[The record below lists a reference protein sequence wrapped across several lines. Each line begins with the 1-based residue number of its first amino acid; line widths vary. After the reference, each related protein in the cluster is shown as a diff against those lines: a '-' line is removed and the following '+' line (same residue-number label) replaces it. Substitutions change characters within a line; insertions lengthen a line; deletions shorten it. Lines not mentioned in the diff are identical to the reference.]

1 MIKLR
6 PYRQNDEKVLAEIME
21 GQPDVGRHNGENIL
35 PMTALNENGI
45 VGYVEFI
52 LCDEKIQKTR
62 MENLF
67 IEKNQRGRGY
77 GKELISCALTFAFEV
92 LQAEC
97 VSVAAPGHN
106 VWATQCLRHAGF
118 RPSLRE
124 QGEAA
129 ADQAEDGVQEQELLA
144 DRYDEI
150 KNGTTLVVR
159 DMVTGLYNSRGL
171 LECLENFREEGLYD
185 NKQLVLLCIDIDGLD
200 NINKIYGYEEGN
212 LVMLNLAKMLDIT
225 IDKQQICSH
234 VGGNEFVTA
243 FAVEQ
248 GQAAKTIDFFV
259 HTIKGLLDTYNRVS
273 GKEYSVVINHT
284 YYSKVVDRES
294 DLQKVLEAALQ
305 YKRISMG
312 KREVA
317 GAKSKRT
324 EEYFTPEEEMM
335 IQNILD
341 TNQLDYAFQPIVEV
355 KTGDIYAYEALM
367 RTMTE
372 PKIPPLTVIMY
383 ADLNDR
389 LYDIERLTMQNVVE
403 KVHTYHDQLC
413 DRRVFV
419 NSIPGC
425 QLEQREYEKIRDGY
439 GSLLK
444 QLVIEVTEQTQ
455 LNDDALKVLLER
467 STMDSF
473 GIAIDD
479 FGSGYSNT
487 SSLLR
492 YLPNCVKIDRLL
504 ITNIHEEPKKQHFVK
519 SIIEFCHDNGI
530 LALAEGVETHSELK
544 AVINM
549 GVDLIQG
556 YYTGRP
562 SLQIAQS
569 IDEKVKKE
577 IISAKLSSEGKQT
590 RKIYMSD
597 KSEEISLM
605 RLALE
610 EYTGMLLADQ
620 TVTLIGNSDYK
631 ADFTIKVKDGARA
644 KLIIKNVFLEA
655 TQDIPYIDVGKG
667 AELVLAVEG
676 DNAIYGRGIR
686 VPGEASIRLEG
697 TGNLEI
703 ISSGEDSYGIGNV
716 FDGTIGNIYS
726 IMSGNLSIH
735 VDGSRCFG
743 IGGGNYKSGQGIRI
757 HGGSV
762 SLGVAG
768 ESSVAIGCCNG
779 DIPLDIIHC
788 RLVVDFKVFA
798 GIVAGT
804 VNGRQNIRLASAYF
818 KITGSGS
825 QLAGVGSYKRSGGNI
840 SILSSKVII
849 SMNGQNVK
857 LIASQGDGL
866 RIEAEASGLNLRSE
880 GSHVI
885 ALGCADESG
894 EIYTKNAT
902 FNIDIHAGE
911 NCVLGATPDH
921 ISIVGG
927 ERSVMINENP
937 VEL

>member
-6 PYRQNDEKVLAEIME
+6 PYRQKDEKVLAEIMK
-21 GQPDVGRHNGENIL
+21 GQLDAKKLEQEEIL

-77 GKELISCALTFAFEV
+77 GKELLSCALTFAFEV

-97 VSVAAPGHN
+97 VSLSAPRQN

-118 RPSLRE
+118 TPSLGE
-124 QGEAA
+124 QGET
-129 ADQAEDGVQEQELLA
+129 DESLTDDNVQEQVLLA
-144 DRYDEI
+144 DRYEEI

-159 DMVTGLYNSRGL
+159 DMVTGLYNSRGF

-185 NKQLVLLCIDIDGLD
+185 DSQLVLLCIDIDGLE

-243 FAVEQ
+243 FAIEQ
-248 GQAAKTIDFFV
+248 GQEAKTIDFFI

-273 GKEYSVVINHT
+273 GKEYSVVINYT
-284 YYSKVVDRES
+284 YYSKPVDRDT

-305 YKRISMG
+305 YKRISMN
-312 KREVA
+312 KREVS
-317 GAKSKRT
+317 GSKSKRN
-324 EEYFTPEEEMM
+324 EEYFTPQEEMM
-335 IQNILD
+335 MQNILD
-341 TNQLDYAFQPIVEV
+341 TNQLDYAFQPIVDV

-367 RTMTE
+367 RTKTE

-389 LYDIERLTMQNVVE
+389 LYDIERLTMQNVVQ
-403 KVHTYHDQLC
+403 KVHAVQNQLG
-413 DRRVFV
+413 DRRVFI

-425 QLEQREYEKIRDGY
+425 QLEQREYEKIKEGY

-455 LNDDALKVLLER
+455 LNDDALRVLLER

-562 SLQIAQS
+562 DFQIAQS
-569 IDEKVKKE
+569 IDESVKRE
-577 IISAKLSSEGKQT
+577 IISAKLFSEGKQT

-605 RLALE
+605 RLVLE

-631 ADFTIKVKDGARA
+631 ADFTIKVKDGTKA
-644 KLIIKNVFLEA
+644 KLIIKNVYLES

-667 AELVLAVEG
+667 AELALVVEG
-676 DNAIYGRGIR
+676 DNALYGRGIR
-686 VPGEASIRLEG
+686 VPEEADLRLEG

-703 ISSGEDSYGIGNV
+703 FSSGTDSYGIGNV
-716 FDGTIGNIYS
+716 FDGTIGSVYS
-726 IMSGNLSIH
+726 IMSGNLNIR

-743 IGGGNYKSGQGIRI
+743 IGGGTYKSGQGIRI

-762 SLGVAG
+762 NLKMSG

-788 RLVVDFKVFA
+788 RMVIDYKVFA
-798 GIVAGT
+798 GIAAGT
-804 VNGRQNIRLASAYF
+804 INGKQNIRLASAF
-818 KITGSGS
+818 CKITGSGS
-825 QLAGVGSYKRSGGNI
+825 QLAGVGSYKRTGGNI

-849 SMNGQNVK
+849 SLNGQNVK

-866 RIEAEASGLNLRSE
+866 VIEAEASGLSLRSE

-885 ALGCADESG
+885 ALGCDDESG
-894 EIYTKNAT
+894 EIYTQNAT

-921 ISIVGG
+921 VNIVGG
-927 ERSVMINENP
+927 ERSVRVNENP
-937 VEL
+937 VEI